1 MRDAFHAAATTRAG
15 NSPLYQARAVKL
27 AADIG
32 IGAVSDIF

>member
-1 MRDAFHAAATTRAG
+1 VPR